1 MYIRVMS
8 KQLAREIEGYQLLAP
23 YDATLYVPDSIRT
36 CDNPQYEAYAT
47 GITVFTD
54 GSVFSG
60 PVGYGACAA
69 VLFPSVHSEEKI
81 VQTCAVGKK
90 VTSFQCEVEVI
101 VLGIKMVT
109 NYFGN
114 LAPRLNLESVHIM
127 CDSSMA
133 IETVDKC
140 KISV

>member
-8 KQLAREIEGYQLLAP
+8 KQLVREFEGYQLLAP
-23 YDATLYVPDSIRT
+23 YDATLHVPDSIRT

-81 VQTCAVGKK
+81 VQTFAVGKK
-90 VTSFQCEVEVI
+90 VTSFQCEVEGI

-109 NYFGN
+109 NYLGN
-114 LAPRLNLESVHIM
+114 LAPR
-127 CDSSMA
+127 
-133 IETVDKC
+133 
-140 KISV
+140 